1 MRDWEKMSFREQLR
15 ANLGALFSI
24 HAETVSPHWP
34 VVRAMAEREAQARL
48 ATYQAEISERVERY
62 GRSSHRVLEFS
73 DRRFTR
79 AVGR

>member
-1 MRDWEKMSFREQLR
+1 MRDWDEMSFREQLR
-15 ANLGALFSI
+15 HNLGALFSI
-24 HAETVSPHWP
+24 HAETVSPQWP

-48 ATYQAEISERVERY
+48 ATYQEESSERVERY
-62 GRSSHRVLEFS
+62 GRNNHRVLEFA